1 MLKTNMIKSML
12 GKLKLFL
19 VVVVITTL
27 GFESLNMSIMT
38 WGLINSCLSFE
49 IATLHKRLKK

>member
-1 MLKTNMIKSML
+1 MSVGELKF
-12 GKLKLFL
+12 FL
-19 VVVVITTL
+19 VVVIIATL

-49 IATLHKRLKK
+49 IATLHRD